1 MKLYRVA
8 YVFIAFLLAGCN
20 FDNYVIMP
28 KKDWEAEKAAIE
40 KKYGEKANQVIAE
53 IEKKRAEKEAAEKD
67 NLQKAAGLAY
77 GILQL
82 SEVKP
87 EPERTRP
94 DTLIN
99 YKSKEL
105 VSRLPNL
112 PVEEILKINEEL
124 KKELDEKTTSLL
136 ELQKKYN
143 EALKQAEVDKKAIA
157 AIQEEILNKRGEL
170 NKIQKDLEAARL
182 EKEREQRKAA
192 ELEADKQR
200 KEKEDAQKREE
211 IIKYL
216 IKIFIGIGVLAAVG
230 AYALRS
236 VWMAAASAG
245 AFGLSVFIA
254 FVEPWIIIAAGVAII
269 VCVLAG
275 IGVKLYHTNKEKMVE
290 QELSN
295 RLVGSIEEAK
305 NRLGVDRFKK
315 EMAPI
320 IDEWIKDM
328 PQLKGKIEDKLK
340 ELNLK

>member
-1 MKLYRVA
+1 MIVRLIL
-8 YVFIAFLLAGCN
+8 FTLMFFLAGCN
-20 FDNYVIMP
+20 LDNYVVMS

-40 KKYGEKANQVIAE
+40 KKYGEQANQVIAE
-53 IEKKRAEKEAAEKD
+53 IEKKRLEKENAEAA

-77 GILQL
+77 GIFQL
-82 SEVKP
+82 SEIKP

-112 PVEEILKINEEL
+112 PVEEILKINDEL
-124 KKELDEKTTSLL
+124 KKELDEKTTSLN

-143 EALKQAEVDKKAIA
+143 EALKQAEEDKKAIVL
-157 AIQEEILNKRGEL
+157 IQEQINNKKSEL
-170 NKIQKDLEAARL
+170 EQIQKDLQNARL
-182 EKEREQRKAA
+182 EKEIEQRKAA
-192 ELEADKQR
+192 ELQASKER
-200 KEKEDAQKREE
+200 KEKEDAEKREE

-216 IKIFIGIGVLAAVG
+216 IKIFVGIGVLAAIG

-236 VWMAAASAG
+236 MWLAAASAG

-254 FVEPWIIIAAGVAII
+254 FVEPWIVIVAGVLIV
-269 VCVLAG
+269 VCVVAG
-275 IGVKLYHTNKEKMVE
+275 IIVKLYRTNKEKEVE
-290 QELSN
+290 KELSD
-295 RLVGSIEEAK
+295 RLVGSIEESK
-305 NRLGVDRFKK
+305 KKIGPEKFKA

-320 IDEWIKDM
+320 IDEWLKDM
-328 PQLKGKIEDKLK
+328 PQLKNTIDSKLK